1 MPGWYGLGSGLDA
14 IIAEIGIERVRDL
27 YRESPFFRALINNAE
42 LALSRADIEVAEMYA
57 KLADADAQKVFPLI
71 RAEWDRTVAG
81 VLAVIDKQQ
90 ILGNRPHILAT
101 VKRRNPYVDVLS
113 HVQVELRKR
122 MAAGELEA
130 DRDRVLSVLFTT
142 INGIAAGLQ
151 TAG

>member
-1 MPGWYGLGSGLDA
+1 M
-14 IIAEIGIERVRDL
+14 RDL

-42 LALSRADIEVAEMYA
+42 LALSRADIDVAGLYA
-57 KLADADAQKVFPLI
+57 KLADSDAQQIFPLI
-71 RAEWDRTVAG
+71 RAEWDRTVKG

-90 ILGNRPHILAT
+90 ILGNRPHILET

-130 DRDRVLSVLFTT
+130 DRELALSVLFTT